1 MRSGPIPL
9 KKADLFGKDHDYEKN
24 TSIWGDACSCWGN
37 AMGKQQQQFGI
48 PHDLSTF
55 SWDTVLAIR
64 MVVTA
69 AVFLLISGLRGEKLL
84 EPVKKDFLRLLRF
97 TVLGLYTMQVPF
109 TIAIHYSNAATGTV
123 LQYLMPVIL
132 LGYYLILE
140 RRRPRRREAVAAF
153 LAIVGT
159 FLIATKGEGAALA
172 ISREALFWGIL
183 SAFGMAFYTAFAADL
198 LHRYPTFLIIGWGS
212 LGNALLLMALNHPT
226 LEGTLWTAGTLA
238 AFGIIIVLGTLIA
251 YTVYLESTKYIPASE
266 TGALAA
272 LNRCPLMRYPSSLW
286 ETAWVL
292 WKWRVPCASWS
303 WYGCF
308 PKRLDQMNHHTTH
321 HTNVQANCNIWNS
334 RIFLGGELA

>member
-1 MRSGPIPL
+1 M
-9 KKADLFGKDHDYEKN
+9 
-24 TSIWGDACSCWGN
+24 GDACSCWGN

-55 SWDTVLAIR
+55 
-64 MVVTA
+64 
-69 AVFLLISGLRGEKLL
+69 FLGYGPCNPHGCHGRGLSFDQRPAWGKAPGTCQKGFFEA
-84 EPVKKDFLRLLRF
+84 PS
-97 TVLGLYTMQVPF
+97 LYGPGSLYHAGSF

-198 LHRYPTFLIIGWGS
+198 LHRYPTF
-212 LGNALLLMALNHPT
+212 
-226 LEGTLWTAGTLA
+226 
-238 AFGIIIVLGTLIA
+238 
-251 YTVYLESTKYIPASE
+251 
-266 TGALAA
+266 
-272 LNRCPLMRYPSSLW
+272 
-286 ETAWVL
+286 
-292 WKWRVPCASWS
+292 
-303 WYGCF
+303 
-308 PKRLDQMNHHTTH
+308 
-321 HTNVQANCNIWNS
+321 
-334 RIFLGGELA
+334 

>member
-1 MRSGPIPL
+1 M
-9 KKADLFGKDHDYEKN
+9 KKTHQYGVMLVLVGATL
-24 TSIWGDACSCWGN
+24 WGSSSN
-37 AMGKQQQQFGI
+37 SLEYLMTYQ
-48 PHDLSTF
+48 HF

-272 LNRCPLMRYPSSLW
+272 FEPLSADAVSILCLGNR
-286 ETAWVL
+286 V
-292 WKWRVPCASWS
+292 
-303 WYGCF
+303 GCVEMAGALCIMVMVGMLS
-308 PKRLDQMNHHTTH
+308 KK
-321 HTNVQANCNIWNS
+321 A
-334 RIFLGGELA
+334 

>member
-1 MRSGPIPL
+1 M
-9 KKADLFGKDHDYEKN
+9 KKTHQYGVMLVLVGATL
-24 TSIWGDACSCWGN
+24 WGSSSN
-37 AMGKQQQQFGI
+37 SLEYLMTYQ
-48 PHDLSTF
+48 HF

-251 YTVYLESTKYIPASE
+251 YTVYLESTKYIPASG

-272 LNRCPLMRYPSSLW
+272 FEPLSAYAVSILFMGNRVGFVEMAGALCIMVMVWMLSKK
-286 ETAWVL
+286 A
-292 WKWRVPCASWS
+292 
-303 WYGCF
+303 
-308 PKRLDQMNHHTTH
+308 
-321 HTNVQANCNIWNS
+321 
-334 RIFLGGELA
+334 

>member
-1 MRSGPIPL
+1 M
-9 KKADLFGKDHDYEKN
+9 KKTHQYGVMLVLVGATL
-24 TSIWGDACSCWGN
+24 WGSSSN
-37 AMGKQQQQFGI
+37 SLEYLMTYQ
-48 PHDLSTF
+48 HF

-251 YTVYLESTKYIPASE
+251 YKIGRAHV
-266 TGALAA
+266 
-272 LNRCPLMRYPSSLW
+272 
-286 ETAWVL
+286 
-292 WKWRVPCASWS
+292 
-303 WYGCF
+303 
-308 PKRLDQMNHHTTH
+308 
-321 HTNVQANCNIWNS
+321 
-334 RIFLGGELA
+334 

>member
-1 MRSGPIPL
+1 M
-9 KKADLFGKDHDYEKN
+9 KKTHQYGVMLVLVGATL
-24 TSIWGDACSCWGN
+24 WGSSSN
-37 AMGKQQQQFGI
+37 SLEYLMTYQ
-48 PHDLSTF
+48 HF

-172 ISREALFWGIL
+172 ISREALFWGI
-183 SAFGMAFYTAFAADL
+183 
-198 LHRYPTFLIIGWGS
+198 
-212 LGNALLLMALNHPT
+212 
-226 LEGTLWTAGTLA
+226 
-238 AFGIIIVLGTLIA
+238 
-251 YTVYLESTKYIPASE
+251 
-266 TGALAA
+266 
-272 LNRCPLMRYPSSLW
+272 
-286 ETAWVL
+286 
-292 WKWRVPCASWS
+292 
-303 WYGCF
+303 WYGILYGF
-308 PKRLDQMNHHTTH
+308 RRRSPAPLSDLSDYRL
-321 HTNVQANCNIWNS
+321 
-334 RIFLGGELA
+334 GEPGQRPAPYGPQSSNP

>member
-1 MRSGPIPL
+1 
-9 KKADLFGKDHDYEKN
+9 
-24 TSIWGDACSCWGN
+24 
-37 AMGKQQQQFGI
+37 MGKQQQQFGI

-55 SWDTVLAIR
+55 
-64 MVVTA
+64 
-69 AVFLLISGLRGEKLL
+69 FLGYGPCNPHGCHGRGLSFDQRPAWEKLL

-272 LNRCPLMRYPSSLW
+272 FEPLSAYAVSILFMGNRVGFVEMAGALCIMVMVWMLSKK
-286 ETAWVL
+286 A
-292 WKWRVPCASWS
+292 
-303 WYGCF
+303 
-308 PKRLDQMNHHTTH
+308 
-321 HTNVQANCNIWNS
+321 
-334 RIFLGGELA
+334 

>member
-1 MRSGPIPL
+1 M
-9 KKADLFGKDHDYEKN
+9 KKTHQYGVMLVLVGATL
-24 TSIWGDACSCWGN
+24 WGSSSN
-37 AMGKQQQQFGI
+37 SLEYLMTYQ
-48 PHDLSTF
+48 HF

-266 TGALAA
+266 TGDLAA
-272 LNRCPLMRYPSSLW
+272 FEPLSAYAVSILFMGNRVGFVEMAGALCIMVMVWMLSKK
-286 ETAWVL
+286 A
-292 WKWRVPCASWS
+292 
-303 WYGCF
+303 
-308 PKRLDQMNHHTTH
+308 
-321 HTNVQANCNIWNS
+321 
-334 RIFLGGELA
+334 

>member
-1 MRSGPIPL
+1 M
-9 KKADLFGKDHDYEKN
+9 KKTHQYGVMLVLVGATL
-24 TSIWGDACSCWGN
+24 WGSSSN
-37 AMGKQQQQFGI
+37 SLEYLMTYQ
-48 PHDLSTF
+48 HF
-55 SWDTVLAIR
+55 SWDTILAIR

-172 ISREALFWGIL
+172 ISLGHPERLWYGIL
-183 SAFGMAFYTAFAADL
+183 YGFRRRSPAPLSDL
-198 LHRYPTFLIIGWGS
+198 SDYR
-212 LGNALLLMALNHPT
+212 LGEP
-226 LEGTLWTAGTLA
+226 GQR
-238 AFGIIIVLGTLIA
+238 
-251 YTVYLESTKYIPASE
+251 PAPY
-266 TGALAA
+266 G
-272 LNRCPLMRYPSSLW
+272 PQSSN
-286 ETAWVL
+286 
-292 WKWRVPCASWS
+292 P
-303 WYGCF
+303 
-308 PKRLDQMNHHTTH
+308 
-321 HTNVQANCNIWNS
+321 
-334 RIFLGGELA
+334 

>member
-1 MRSGPIPL
+1 M
-9 KKADLFGKDHDYEKN
+9 KKTHQYGVMLVLVGATL
-24 TSIWGDACSCWGN
+24 WGSSSN
-37 AMGKQQQQFGI
+37 SLEYLMTYQ
-48 PHDLSTF
+48 HF

-266 TGALAA
+266 TGVLAA
-272 LNRCPLMRYPSSLW
+272 FEPLSAYAVSILFMGNRVGFVEMAGALCIMVMVWMLSKK
-286 ETAWVL
+286 A
-292 WKWRVPCASWS
+292 
-303 WYGCF
+303 
-308 PKRLDQMNHHTTH
+308 
-321 HTNVQANCNIWNS
+321 
-334 RIFLGGELA
+334 

>member
-1 MRSGPIPL
+1 M
-9 KKADLFGKDHDYEKN
+9 KKTHQYGVMLVLVGATL
-24 TSIWGDACSCWGN
+24 WGSSSN
-37 AMGKQQQQFGI
+37 SLEYLMTYQ
-48 PHDLSTF
+48 HF

-266 TGALAA
+266 TDALAA
-272 LNRCPLMRYPSSLW
+272 FEPLSAYAVSILFMGNRVGFVEMAGALCIMVMVWMLSKK
-286 ETAWVL
+286 A
-292 WKWRVPCASWS
+292 
-303 WYGCF
+303 
-308 PKRLDQMNHHTTH
+308 
-321 HTNVQANCNIWNS
+321 
-334 RIFLGGELA
+334 

>member
-1 MRSGPIPL
+1 M
-9 KKADLFGKDHDYEKN
+9 KKTHQYGVMLVLVGATL
-24 TSIWGDACSCWGN
+24 WGSSSN
-37 AMGKQQQQFGI
+37 SLEYLMTYQ
-48 PHDLSTF
+48 HF

-251 YTVYLESTKYIPASE
+251 YTVYLESTNYIPASE

-272 LNRCPLMRYPSSLW
+272 FEPLSAYAVSILFM
-286 ETAWVL
+286 
-292 WKWRVPCASWS
+292 
-303 WYGCF
+303 
-308 PKRLDQMNHHTTH
+308 
-321 HTNVQANCNIWNS
+321 
-334 RIFLGGELA
+334 

>member
-1 MRSGPIPL
+1 M
-9 KKADLFGKDHDYEKN
+9 KKTHQYGVMLVLVGATL
-24 TSIWGDACSCWGN
+24 WGSSSN
-37 AMGKQQQQFGI
+37 SLEYLMTYQ
-48 PHDLSTF
+48 HF

-272 LNRCPLMRYPSSLW
+272 FVPLSAYAVSILFMGNRVGFVEMAGALCIMVMVWMLSKK
-286 ETAWVL
+286 A
-292 WKWRVPCASWS
+292 
-303 WYGCF
+303 
-308 PKRLDQMNHHTTH
+308 
-321 HTNVQANCNIWNS
+321 
-334 RIFLGGELA
+334 

>member
-1 MRSGPIPL
+1 M
-9 KKADLFGKDHDYEKN
+9 KKTHQYGVMLVLIGATL
-24 TSIWGDACSCWGN
+24 WGSSSN
-37 AMGKQQQQFGI
+37 SLEYLMTYQ
-48 PHDLSTF
+48 HF

-84 EPVKKDFLRLLRF
+84 EPVKTDFLRLLRF

-153 LAIVGT
+153 LPLSELPHCDKRGRERY
-159 FLIATKGEGAALA
+159 FA
-172 ISREALFWGIL
+172 ISREAFFWGIL
-183 SAFGMAFYTAFAADL
+183 SALYGILYGFRRRSPAPLSDL
-198 LHRYPTFLIIGWGS
+198 SDYRLGS
-212 LGNALLLMALNHPT
+212 LGTPFLWPSIIQPLKGHRGRST
-226 LEGTLWTAGTLA
+226 LPPLVSSLSWEPSLPIRCTLKARNISPPRKPVPLR
-238 AFGIIIVLGTLIA
+238 L
-251 YTVYLESTKYIPASE
+251 
-266 TGALAA
+266 

>member
-1 MRSGPIPL
+1 M
-9 KKADLFGKDHDYEKN
+9 KKTHQYGVMLVLVGATL
-24 TSIWGDACSCWGN
+24 WGSSSN
-37 AMGKQQQQFGI
+37 SLEYLMTYQ
-48 PHDLSTF
+48 HF

-272 LNRCPLMRYPSSLW
+272 FEPLSAYVVSILFMGNRVGFVEMAGALCIMVMVWMLSKK
-286 ETAWVL
+286 A
-292 WKWRVPCASWS
+292 
-303 WYGCF
+303 
-308 PKRLDQMNHHTTH
+308 
-321 HTNVQANCNIWNS
+321 
-334 RIFLGGELA
+334 

>member
-1 MRSGPIPL
+1 M
-9 KKADLFGKDHDYEKN
+9 KKTHQYGVMLVLVGATL
-24 TSIWGDACSCWGN
+24 WGSSSN
-37 AMGKQQQQFGI
+37 SLEYLMTYQ
-48 PHDLSTF
+48 HF

-69 AVFLLISGLRGEKLL
+69 A
-84 EPVKKDFLRLLRF
+84 VKKDFLRLLRF

-272 LNRCPLMRYPSSLW
+272 FEPLSAYAVSILFMGNRVGFVERASHFGTKACP
-286 ETAWVL
+286 
-292 WKWRVPCASWS
+292 AS
-303 WYGCF
+303 G
-308 PKRLDQMNHHTTH
+308 KRS
-321 HTNVQANCNIWNS
+321 VK
-334 RIFLGGELA
+334 

>member
-1 MRSGPIPL
+1 M
-9 KKADLFGKDHDYEKN
+9 KKTHQYGVMLVLVGATL
-24 TSIWGDACSCWGN
+24 WGSSSN
-37 AMGKQQQQFGI
+37 SLEYLMTYQ
-48 PHDLSTF
+48 HF

-272 LNRCPLMRYPSSLW
+272 FEPLSAYAVSILFMGNRVGFVEMAGALFIMVMVWMLSKK
-286 ETAWVL
+286 A
-292 WKWRVPCASWS
+292 
-303 WYGCF
+303 
-308 PKRLDQMNHHTTH
+308 
-321 HTNVQANCNIWNS
+321 
-334 RIFLGGELA
+334 

>member
-1 MRSGPIPL
+1 M
-9 KKADLFGKDHDYEKN
+9 KKTHQYGVMLVLVGATL
-24 TSIWGDACSCWGN
+24 WGSSSN
-37 AMGKQQQQFGI
+37 SLEYLMTYQ
-48 PHDLSTF
+48 HF

-272 LNRCPLMRYPSSLW
+272 FEPLFAYAVSILFMGNRVGFVEMAGALCIMVMVWMLSKK
-286 ETAWVL
+286 A
-292 WKWRVPCASWS
+292 
-303 WYGCF
+303 
-308 PKRLDQMNHHTTH
+308 
-321 HTNVQANCNIWNS
+321 
-334 RIFLGGELA
+334 

>member
-1 MRSGPIPL
+1 M
-9 KKADLFGKDHDYEKN
+9 KKTHQYGVMLVLVGATL
-24 TSIWGDACSCWGN
+24 WGSSSN
-37 AMGKQQQQFGI
+37 SLEYLMTYQ
-48 PHDLSTF
+48 HF

-153 LAIVGT
+153 LAI
-159 FLIATKGEGAALA
+159 
-172 ISREALFWGIL
+172 SREALFWGIL

-272 LNRCPLMRYPSSLW
+272 FEPLSAYAVSILFMGNRVGFVEMAGALCIMVMVWMLSKK
-286 ETAWVL
+286 A
-292 WKWRVPCASWS
+292 
-303 WYGCF
+303 
-308 PKRLDQMNHHTTH
+308 
-321 HTNVQANCNIWNS
+321 
-334 RIFLGGELA
+334 

>member
-1 MRSGPIPL
+1 M
-9 KKADLFGKDHDYEKN
+9 KKTHQYGVMLVLVGATL
-24 TSIWGDACSCWGN
+24 WGSSSN
-37 AMGKQQQQFGI
+37 SLEYLMTYQ
-48 PHDLSTF
+48 HF

-238 AFGIIIVLGTLIA
+238 ASLVSSLSWEPSLPIRCTLKARNISPPRKP
-251 YTVYLESTKYIPASE
+251 VPLR
-266 TGALAA
+266 L